1 MTIFTNRLFIYTL
14 FFTGVILVFSKH
26 CANNEELKERV
37 KLLDEKTNI
46 ENVNFNEKVYSTIDF
61 LYDKISNSYSNIQ
74 EVEPNPPEPRD
85 DSSKEST

>member
-1 MTIFTNRLFIYTL
+1 MTLFTNRLFIYTL
-14 FFTGVILVFSKH
+14 FFAGVILVFSKQ

-37 KLLDEKTNI
+37 KILDEKVNLENI
-46 ENVNFNEKVYSTIDF
+46 NFKENVYSTIYF
-61 LYDKISNSYSNIQ
+61 SYDKISNSYSNIQ